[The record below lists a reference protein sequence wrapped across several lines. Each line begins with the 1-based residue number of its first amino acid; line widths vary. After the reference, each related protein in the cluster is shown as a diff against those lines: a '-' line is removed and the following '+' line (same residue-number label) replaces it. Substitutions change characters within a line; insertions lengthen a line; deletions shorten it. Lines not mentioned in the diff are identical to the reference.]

1 MCSILNQDEIAP
13 MFQNAERSSE
23 TELGQIANLYNIELD
38 CGVDEE
44 QDIFC
49 SSVDS
54 LLARIRVDSPLRS
67 GLQRHQEQDCDLV
80 GPC

>member
-1 MCSILNQDEIAP
+1 

-54 LLARIRVDSPLRS
+54 LLARIRVDSPLRN